1 MQYRLRTLLIALTLI
16 GIACAAL
23 AAPTALSSGLVFAAM
38 VLFALTSVLVLI
50 YERGAAR
57 AFAVGF
63 LVFSVGYIASSL
75 IFGDH
80 FPPEPGSELP
90 ASRAV
95 LWVYAQTHGKY
106 TKQIMVTGGGTGGGM
121 GGMSGGFGGGTPRL
135 ATVPVFSLTHFN
147 QATHCIA
154 AIGLGIVG
162 GIVAQLLER
171 RSHRNAIP

>member
-1 MQYRLRTLLIALTLI
+1 MQFRLRTLLIAMALI
-16 GIACAAL
+16 GTACAAL
-23 AAPTALSSGLVFAAM
+23 AAPTALSSGLVVAAM
-38 VLFALTSVLVLI
+38 VLFVLTSVLVLI
-50 YERGAAR
+50 YEREAVR

-63 LVFSVGYIASSL
+63 LVFSVGYIASFL

-90 ASRAV
+90 ASRTV
-95 LWVYAQTHGKY
+95 LWIFAQTHGKY
-106 TKQIMVTGGGTGGGM
+106 TKQTMVMGGSMGGGM
-121 GGMSGGFGGGTPRL
+121 GAGGGFGGATPRL

-147 QATHCIA
+147 QAIHCIA

-171 RSHRNAIP
+171 RSRRNAHS